1 MRYCPVS
8 SSRGQSRDTVAGLGW
23 NPRGDDSMLSES
35 MTQSS
40 VPWSVQAQ
48 TGVLT
53 DVLLGKPD
61 HFRWVALNSI
71 SAATLA
77 NQEAMSHRFDKQ
89 RAMRQHREMVD
100 IYEANGVRCHF
111 VEADEGLPSSV
122 VTRDSSFMTPWGTVI
137 ASIQTPP
144 RRRDYAVV
152 SEFYRQAGIPI
163 WKWVT
168 ADHFEG
174 GDFVILATGVALLGF
189 AGDRSTRDGAEQVAG
204 WLREKDWTVGIVPL
218 PPQFVHMD
226 AVVVMLEKG
235 LALVCEDALPP
246 YGLEILGRHQI
257 EIIPVSYADCVKLGG
272 NLVSLG
278 DRRVLSMSHN
288 VNVNRQLEERGFTV
302 HTVDYDMFALGGGG
316 VHCSC
321 HELRREPD

>member
-1 MRYCPVS
+1 MS
-8 SSRGQSRDTVAGLGW
+8 AT
-23 NPRGDDSMLSES
+23 
-35 MTQSS
+35 TQSDPGG
-40 VPWSVQAQ
+40 VPAKRDGPIAWGIHAQ
-48 TGVLT
+48 TGVLR
-53 DVLLGKPD
+53 DVLLGRPD
-61 HFRWVALNSI
+61 HFRWVPLNSI
-71 SAATLA
+71 SAVTFSNAETMGYHL
-77 NQEAMSHRFDKQ
+77 DKQ
-89 RAMRQHREMVD
+89 KAITQHRQMVEA
-100 IYEANGVRCHF
+100 YEAAGVRCHF

-122 VTRDSSFMTPWGTVI
+122 FVRDSSFMTPWGAVI

-152 SEFYRQAGIPI
+152 SEFYRKADIPI

-174 GDFVILATGVALLGF
+174 GDFVILKTGVALLGYS
-189 AGDRSTRDGAEQVAG
+189 GDRSTKEGAEQVAR
-204 WLREKDWTVGIVPL
+204 WMREKGWEAFIVPI

-246 YGLEILGRHQI
+246 PALDFIKETQGIRTI
-257 EIIPVSYADCVKLGG
+257 NVPYADCVKLGG

-278 DRRVLSMSHN
+278 NRRVLSMAHNIN
-288 VNVNRQLEERGFTV
+288 VNARLKADGFAV
-302 HTVDYDMFALGGGG
+302 VAVEYEMFALGGGG

-321 HELRREPD
+321 HELHRDPG